1 MMALL
6 LKKKKKARG
15 PSRPPQKETIIFKKR
30 TLHSKKKKK
39 GKEKEENKNK
49 NKNLLKLNI
58 GKEIRWDWFAG
69 LVPKRTR
76 QIQKEPFAAG
86 EWGRG

>member
-1 MMALL
+1 MTALL
-6 LKKKKKARG
+6 LKKKKTRK
-15 PSRPPQKETIIFKKR
+15 RPFSPPPKETIIFKQR

-39 GKEKEENKNK
+39 RKEKEENKNK
-49 NKNLLKLNI
+49 NENLLKLNI